1 MREDYDNDSLR
12 VISFDDMNRYAH
24 EEGVVSA
31 DKMALI
37 MTTDMGFTHCYRN
50 DSAQKYEICNTADLD
65 QQSQDDTLI
74 RLR

>member
-1 MREDYDNDSLR
+1 MREDYDNDSFR
-12 VISFDDMNRYAH
+12 VISFEEMHRYAH

-50 DSAQKYEICNTADLD
+50 NTAQRYEICNTADLD
-65 QQSQDDTLI
+65 QQQADSTLV

>member
-1 MREDYDNDSLR
+1 MREDYNDDSLR
-12 VISFDDMNRYAH
+12 VISFEEMNRYAH

-50 DSAQKYEICNTADLD
+50 DSAQQYEICNDAGLNQPRT
-65 QQSQDDTLI
+65 SDTI
-74 RLR
+74 VRLR

>member
-1 MREDYDNDSLR
+1 MREDYDDDSLR
-12 VISFDDMNRYAH
+12 VVSFEDMHRYAH
-24 EEGVVSA
+24 EEGVVSP

-50 DSAQKYEICNTADLD
+50 DSAQQYEICSTADLD
-65 QQSQDDTLI
+65 QQRPNDTLV

>member
-1 MREDYDNDSLR
+1 MREDYDDDSLR
-12 VISFDDMNRYAH
+12 VIPFEAMNRYAR

-50 DSAQKYEICNTADLD
+50 DSAQQYRICSEEGLD
-65 QQSQDDTLI
+65 QQDSGLI